1 MAVAAR
7 QKAEHA
13 LTDLHRER
21 AIARAK
27 AAERDPT
34 RCRCNERRHRT
45 PGRPI
50 PPREAV
56 LFCRHGLAIIALGK
70 PPQLSDWIGKAIGQ
84 RPALLSA
91 GVPALLTDG
100 PTLILYCVGMAGM
113 IPARE
118 R

>member
-1 MAVAAR
+1 
-7 QKAEHA
+7 
-13 LTDLHRER
+13 
-21 AIARAK
+21 
-27 AAERDPT
+27 
-34 RCRCNERRHRT
+34 
-45 PGRPI
+45 
-50 PPREAV
+50 
-56 LFCRHGLAIIALGK
+56 
-70 PPQLSDWIGKAIGQ
+70 LSDWIGKAIGQ